1 MIRTIRLSF
10 LVAALCSLAATAHA
24 SPSRG
29 EVLAQRGYAECHA
42 TKPGQQSPN
51 PKAPSFPAV
60 ANEPSATEY
69 SLRVFLK
76 ISHATMPNFK
86 IEPDDINDLVD
97 YIRSLKPQP
106 GG

>member
-1 MIRTIRLSF
+1 MIRTVRLSL
-10 LVAALCSLAATAHA
+10 LVAGLCSVAAVAHA

-29 EVLAQRGYAECHA
+29 EALAQRWCVECHA

-51 PKAPSFPAV
+51 PKAPSFPAI

-76 ISHATMPNFK
+76 TPHATMPNFK
-86 IEPDDINDLVD
+86 MEPDDINDLVG
-97 YIRSLKPQP
+97 YIRSLKQQP
-106 GG
+106 GR